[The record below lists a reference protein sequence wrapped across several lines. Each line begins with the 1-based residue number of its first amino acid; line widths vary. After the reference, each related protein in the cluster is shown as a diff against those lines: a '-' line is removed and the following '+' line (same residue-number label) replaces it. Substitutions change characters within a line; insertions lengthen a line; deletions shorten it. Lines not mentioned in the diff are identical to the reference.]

1 MFPKITHV
9 FFDIGSTLV
18 DETECYN
25 HRIYDAVAGTDI
37 TFEQFTEKRIF
48 FQKQNLKGDLEAIKF
63 FGLKKTPWHR
73 EDERLYPETEEIL
86 QYLHDKNYIIGAIA
100 NQDFGTEKHLEEYG
114 IRSYFNTI
122 TASAEEEVAKPDP
135 EIFRRAFKSAGCSAG
150 RRAGGAFNHSR
161 HQYADGTR
169 NGRPAQAA
177 RLRDAQHLH
186 AAFGRRGHPAQN
198 GPAPHLRGGVS
209 QQGSVFLKNAPPF
222 TVCPG
227 R

>member
-25 HRIYDAVAGTDI
+25 HRIHDAIAGTDI

-86 QYLHDKNYIIGAIA
+86 QYLHGKNYIIGAIA
-100 NQDFGTEKHLEEYG
+100 NQDFGTEKRLEEYG
-114 IRSYFNTI
+114 IRRYFSSI
-122 TASAEEEVAKPDP
+122 TASAEEGVAKPDP
-135 EIFRRAFKSAGCSAG
+135 EIFRRAFKSGGCSAENAVMIG
-150 RRAGGAFNHSR
+150 DRLDNDIA
-161 HQYADGTR
+161 
-169 NGRPAQAA
+169 PAKA
-177 RLRDAQHLH
+177 L
-186 AAFGRRGHPAQN
+186 GMKTIWIK
-198 GPAPHLRGGVS
+198 
-209 QQGSVFLKNAPPF
+209 QGFSAYCSPTCPLEQSDYMIVNLLELKNILY
-222 TVCPG
+222 
-227 R
+227 